1 MSEILTNTGL
11 QLPEHFTE
19 DEFFAAGQF
28 LSRVEQGMQWAI
40 GDWYN
45 AIPWGDKEAACERAG
60 LNYRTAI
67 TYGGIAAKFQ
77 MSMRIDNCPFF
88 HYQKLAV
95 DALTPDQ
102 RTALLEQ
109 SAKNG
114 WSAVRLAKERDR
126 LLGKEERVP
135 LLTFETKVEK
145 LMETLP
151 ASATKKTK
159 AAINQVVS
167 DLRHDFET
175 EVEHVVKERL
185 RIQREKL
192 YALEKEAQADRD
204 RAKELRMNLD
214 GLMTEE
220 EYRLIRGCLHPDR
233 APEDRK
239 AAFGKAFDIFTRL
252 EKSVNRDMPAKLRN
266 QRGWS

>member
-19 DEFFAAGQF
+19 DEFFEAGRF
-28 LSRVEQGMQWAI
+28 LARVEQGMQWAI

-45 AIPWGDKEAACERAG
+45 AIPWGDKPAACEKAG
-60 LNYRTAI
+60 INYRTAT
-67 TYGGIAAKFQ
+67 TYGAVSARFQ
-77 MSMRIDNCPFF
+77 FTRRIVNCSFS
-88 HYQKLAV
+88 HYQKLV
-95 DALTPDQ
+95 SEQLTTEQ
-102 RTALLEQ
+102 RDHLLIQ
-109 SAKNG
+109 SEKNG
-114 WSAVRLAKERDR
+114 WSLSRLSSERDR
-126 LLGKEERVP
+126 MLGRDERVP

-185 RIQREKL
+185 KQQRDRL
-192 YALEKEAQADRD
+192 HALEKEAQEERD
-204 RAKELRMNLD
+204 QARALRMNLD

-220 EYRLIRGCLHPDR
+220 EYRTIRGCLHPDR

-239 AAFGKAFDIFTRL
+239 QVFGKAFDIFTRL
-252 EKSVNRDMPAKLRN
+252 EKSVNRDMPDKLRK